1 MTHVGFMPFIKWA
14 GGKTQLLDVI
24 RERLPASFD
33 LYYEPFIGG
42 GAVFLKTCPQ
52 RAYINDINPQLINV
66 YKQIK
71 NEVESLITYINFL
84 DNRECNLEFYLEQ
97 RDLYN
102 KKIINEIYDVESA
115 GLLIWLNKHCFNG
128 LYRVNKKGL
137 FNVPY
142 NKKIIGSSIVPDNV
156 RAISE
161 YFNKN
166 KVIISCSDFEEF
178 CDIISTNNAFVY
190 LDSPY
195 VPMSETAS
203 FTDYSKSG
211 FLYEDH
217 KRLAD
222 LFKRLDQKGVRL
234 MLSNN
239 DVKLVRE
246 LYEGYIIESIDVKRN
261 INSRG
266 DKRWGKEVII
276 RNYE

>member
-33 LYYEPFIGG
+33 SYYEPFIGG

-97 RDLYN
+97 RDL
-102 KKIINEIYDVESA
+102 
-115 GLLIWLNKHCFNG
+115 
-128 LYRVNKKGL
+128 
-137 FNVPY
+137 Y